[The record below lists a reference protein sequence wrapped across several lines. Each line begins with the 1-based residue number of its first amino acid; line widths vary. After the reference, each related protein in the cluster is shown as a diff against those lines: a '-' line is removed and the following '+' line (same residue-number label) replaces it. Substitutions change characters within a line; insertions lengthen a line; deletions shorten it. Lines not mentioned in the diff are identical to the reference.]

1 MPAFLKKRDN
11 ILVLAFGLVLV
22 FFIGRMLQMQLIQGD
37 EYESQIY
44 KGTIKTQ
51 TVEAARGEITDRYGN
66 PIVTNRVSMNIVL
79 DKAFLP
85 AETQNEIILSLMQLL
100 EQSGEEWI
108 DELPVSDT
116 QPYTFDGTDSEIAAL
131 KKFAGVNDYAVPR
144 RSCTGCWSA
153 SADNAQVKNEDGEL
167 VDPERIYT
175 QQEQRRLAGVL
186 YTMERKGFS
195 LSSPYTFAEDISTAL
210 PPSSRSAALPRR
222 AYRWSRARPGAIRA
236 AAWQP
241 ISSDMWDRSPRR
253 TSRSS
258 RRTASNMSW
267 TTSSVRMGW
276 KSSMKRS

>member
-100 EQSGEEWI
+100 EQNHRKLYMIGNNRMASVMSEDGGNGDNALFESAVMFDEEGDIDIPGGTYLSVCYHGVTDSRRQADIIRAYAAEHRIVLKPPFMDLMWI
-108 DELPVSDT
+108 DVH
-116 QPYTFDGTDSEIAAL
+116 I
-131 KKFAGVNDYAVPR
+131 
-144 RSCTGCWSA
+144 
-153 SADNAQVKNEDGEL
+153 SADPAEYISEVQVRAEWK
-167 VDPERIYT
+167 
-175 QQEQRRLAGVL
+175 QE
-186 YTMERKGFS
+186 K
-195 LSSPYTFAEDISTAL
+195 
-210 PPSSRSAALPRR
+210 
-222 AYRWSRARPGAIRA
+222 
-236 AAWQP
+236 
-241 ISSDMWDRSPRR
+241 
-253 TSRSS
+253 
-258 RRTASNMSW
+258 
-267 TTSSVRMGW
+267 
-276 KSSMKRS
+276 

>member
-100 EQSGEEWI
+100 EQSGESGSMNCRFRI
-108 DELPVSDT
+108 PSPIPLTAPIRRSRRSRSSPGST
-116 QPYTFDGTDSEIAAL
+116 TMPM
-131 KKFAGVNDYAVPR
+131 PR

-153 SADNAQVKNEDGEL
+153 SAW
-167 VDPERIYT
+167 
-175 QQEQRRLAGVL
+175 
-186 YTMERKGFS
+186 TM
-195 LSSPYTFAEDISTAL
+195 
-210 PPSSRSAALPRR
+210 PR
-222 AYRWSRARPGAIRA
+222 
-236 AAWQP
+236 
-241 ISSDMWDRSPRR
+241 
-253 TSRSS
+253 
-258 RRTASNMSW
+258 
-267 TTSSVRMGW
+267 
-276 KSSMKRS
+276 